1 MNTIKMY
8 LLSFSLAIISFSSFS
23 QFIGEIVITGTVTEA
38 SDAYPIDLDRDG
50 DLDVIS
56 ASRVDGQIAW

>member
-38 SDAYPIDLDRDG
+38 SDACPIDLDRDG

-56 ASRVDGQIAW
+56 ASIVDGQIAW

>member
-23 QFIGEIVITGTVTEA
+23 QFIGEIEITGTATEA
-38 SDAYPIDLDRDG
+38 SDAYPIDLDGDD